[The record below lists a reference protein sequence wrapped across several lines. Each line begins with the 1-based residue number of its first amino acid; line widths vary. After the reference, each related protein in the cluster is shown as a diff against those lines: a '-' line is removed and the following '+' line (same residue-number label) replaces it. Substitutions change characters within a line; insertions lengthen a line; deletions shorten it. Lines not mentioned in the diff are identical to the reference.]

1 MKIHS
6 PLLLLAFAAG
16 LAGCLPADD
25 GDDGDDGAGDGE
37 VIHTEDLGDGS
48 HLTVVDA
55 RDETTWQHLDFE
67 SGAAVSED
75 SATWDL
81 GFLRFN
87 VATRVEVASLMNV
100 DFDALTVAPAD
111 GYLTDAETDPADMET
126 MPGYA
131 LDLWYDYDHA
141 THVLTA
147 RTDVVYVVHSAEG
160 NYFKVQMQDYYDD
173 AGTAGY
179 VSLRW
184 APIEAP
190 V

>member
-1 MKIHS
+1 MKLHAS
-6 PLLLLAFAAG
+6 LLLLP
-16 LAGCLPADD
+16 LAGCLAACLPADD
-25 GDDGDDGAGDGE
+25 GIDDDGPGDGE
-37 VIHTEDLGDGS
+37 VIRTEDLGDGS

-55 RDETTWQHLDFE
+55 RDETTWQHLDLE
-67 SGAAVSED
+67 SGAGVAED
-75 SATWDL
+75 SAAWDL

-87 VATRVEVASLMNV
+87 IATRVEVASLANV

-111 GYLTDAETDPADMET
+111 GYRTDAEASDPADMET

-147 RTDVVYVVHSAEG
+147 RDDVIYVVRSAEG

-184 APIEAP
+184 APIDAP